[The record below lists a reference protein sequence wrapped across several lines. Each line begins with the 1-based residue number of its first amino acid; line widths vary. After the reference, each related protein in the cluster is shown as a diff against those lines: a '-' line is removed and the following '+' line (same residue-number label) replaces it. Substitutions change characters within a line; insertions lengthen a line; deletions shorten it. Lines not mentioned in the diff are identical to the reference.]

1 MLPEGDISSAFIRN
15 SLVNG
20 KLHIL
25 RKVLTPRQLAWS
37 GKIIC
42 SAETNSCVS
51 KSVQFYHIPTFEIKF
66 THVMKHVNALMQLIS
81 NCFIFAH
88 ATMILKD

>member
-42 SAETNSCVS
+42 SAETNSCDSCVS
-51 KSVQFYHIPTFEIKF
+51 KSVQFYHILTFEINL
-66 THVMKHVNALMQLIS
+66 HI
-81 NCFIFAH
+81 
-88 ATMILKD
+88 

>member
-42 SAETNSCVS
+42 SAEINICFS
-51 KSVQFYHIPTFEIKF
+51 KSVQFYHIPPFETNEHI
-66 THVMKHVNALMQLIS
+66 Q
-81 NCFIFAH
+81 
-88 ATMILKD
+88 